1 MSTYIYTRTKLSDSS
16 PAPNSSDK
24 FIKLYL
30 ILNSISFLLVTI
42 MLGII
47 FSERYSEKDK
57 FEYVYYMSKIMT
69 IKQIII
75 ENHYSEILEGFNSD
89 G

>member
-47 FSERYSEKDK
+47 FSERYSEKD
-57 FEYVYYMSKIMT
+57 
-69 IKQIII
+69 
-75 ENHYSEILEGFNSD
+75 
-89 G
+89 

>member
-1 MSTYIYTRTKLSDSS
+1 MSIYIYTRTKLSDSS

-57 FEYVYYMSKIMT
+57 FQVDDINRLEELSKSFYYKSKIMT
-69 IKQIII
+69 IK
-75 ENHYSEILEGFNSD
+75 
-89 G
+89 